1 MRKRNWPASLS
12 LAFVCLFV
20 TLSFGMGAKQ
30 YNHTREMIIA
40 NLNAALRE
48 AVKIHADNWLCRDTI
63 QSYTKLQQQMGAA
76 VTVHAYDNIFAE
88 ALPEKR
94 FKRDAGI
101 QMSVMNINFRKR
113 EEALAENTDNGYI
126 MSDTIMLMNN
136 AKVADAALSLRG
148 YVFCPFMNVISMTN
162 MTAPTVLLTIAF
174 CFGGLYFYFRRKYS
188 IKKETGTNS
197 LDNTNII
204 TFGDLALS
212 IDDSCIYDLNRR
224 RLNLTPMEYSLMEMF
239 YNSSSHFLLKKEI
252 CDTLWPGKDNADET
266 LYALV
271 RRLKQTLAE
280 RSNIK
285 ISAVRGRA
293 YQLDL
298 NQIV

>member
-1 MRKRNWPASLS
+1 
-12 LAFVCLFV
+12 
-20 TLSFGMGAKQ
+20 
-30 YNHTREMIIA
+30 
-40 NLNAALRE
+40 
-48 AVKIHADNWLCRDTI
+48 
-63 QSYTKLQQQMGAA
+63 
-76 VTVHAYDNIFAE
+76 
-88 ALPEKR
+88 
-94 FKRDAGI
+94 
-101 QMSVMNINFRKR
+101 
-113 EEALAENTDNGYI
+113 
-126 MSDTIMLMNN
+126 
-136 AKVADAALSLRG
+136 
-148 YVFCPFMNVISMTN
+148 

-280 RSNIK
+280 RSNVK

>member
-101 QMSVMNINFRKR
+101 QMSIMNIN
-113 EEALAENTDNGYI
+113 
-126 MSDTIMLMNN
+126 SMNN

-280 RSNIK
+280 RSNVK